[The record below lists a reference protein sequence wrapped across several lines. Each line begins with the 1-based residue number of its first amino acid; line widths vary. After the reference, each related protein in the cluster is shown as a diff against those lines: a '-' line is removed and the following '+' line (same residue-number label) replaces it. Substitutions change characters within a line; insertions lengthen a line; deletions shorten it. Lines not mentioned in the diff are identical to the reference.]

1 MALRDTLIWESL
13 IQSIAMFQETPS
25 PARNNTR
32 LHQSK
37 HR

>member
-25 PARNNTR
+25 PARKNR
-32 LHQSK
+32 
-37 HR
+37 